1 MRTTRTL
8 IGIAALGLL
17 GGCLEPLES
26 EFHMTEPP
34 VMTTTAGASR
44 SSEGGGASS
53 SGSASGETSSTSTG
67 ASTSTTTTA
76 DDTSSTGASSSTGT
90 SPAICGDGA
99 VDAGEECDDGND
111 VDIDDCDNTCA
122 RSWTIFVTSETMYT
136 GKINGIVGAD
146 TRCTNRALNA
156 GLPRA
161 LNYTALISDSTT
173 DAAER
178 LHPAQ
183 GWYRL
188 INGLPVAH
196 GLDALMTGP
205 LMNPV
210 NVNEKS
216 ETTEAQVWTGTTPG
230 GIAVPGAEHCMDWMS
245 DTPALKGHW
254 GWSAKVDSAW
264 LYWPEEEFN
273 PTSCIA
279 WGALYCVEQ
288 PTP

>member
-8 IGIAALGLL
+8 IGAATLGLL
-17 GGCLEPLES
+17 DGCLEPSES
-26 EFHMTEPP
+26 EVHMTEPA
-34 VMTTTAGASR
+34 MATAGSSS
-44 SSEGGGASS
+44 SSEDSATSS
-53 SGSASGETSSTSTG
+53 SGSASGASSTG
-67 ASTSTTTTA
+67 AGASTGTTTTA
-76 DDTSSTGASSSTGT
+76 DDTSDTGVSSSTGT
-90 SPAICGDGA
+90 APAICGDGA
-99 VDAGEECDDGND
+99 VDDGEECDDGND
-111 VDIDDCDNTCA
+111 VDIDDCDNACA

-136 GKINGIVGAD
+136 GKINGLVGAD

-178 LHPAQ
+178 LHPAR

-188 INGLPVAH
+188 LNGLPVAH
-196 GLDALMTGP
+196 GWDALMTGP

-216 ETTEAQVWTGTTPG
+216 ETTEAQVWTGTAPG

-245 DTPALKGHW
+245 DSVLLKGHW
-254 GWSAKVDSAW
+254 GRSAEVDSDW
-264 LYWPEEEFN
+264 LYWPEEDYN
-273 PTSCIA
+273 PTPCIVGS
-279 WGALYCVEQ
+279 GALYCVEQ